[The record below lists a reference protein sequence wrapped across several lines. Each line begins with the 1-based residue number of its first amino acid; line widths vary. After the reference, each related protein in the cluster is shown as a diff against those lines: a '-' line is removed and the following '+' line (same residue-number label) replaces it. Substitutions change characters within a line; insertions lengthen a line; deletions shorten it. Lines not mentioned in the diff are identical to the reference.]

1 MNTKVAV
8 AMLLLIVIASTA
20 MLMESN
26 EVYSHNNSNVQL
38 KAFGNSTILYH
49 NSTYIM
55 GKMDGLYFT
64 DIYNNG
70 WHYTILNSAPAIN
83 SSISDAVISDKIVS
97 DTTSTNNTIVI
108 NFSGNP
114 AQFNGTYNQINQ
126 VAVYLRGYISLTP
139 SASEPVNEYL
149 PFSLSNTGTA
159 TINNNTI
166 VNNTLNGG
174 IWKINITFTP
184 TSNIYNTKTLAISP
198 SNNTIIFLPSA
209 QQGVTDN
216 STQYM
221 TFYYTGI
228 NSYAPSPSEYYLLN
242 ITDNGNDFAINI
254 DKTHYPFEN
263 HLTIILANGTY
274 NYSFETAGSSH
285 YSNGVII
292 ISGKN
297 VNLDLAY
304 SYLPTANIQNY
315 LYIALVMLFMLIF
328 ARFIRGYLIGYTVIG
343 SFFLYIGYMSGLQ
356 YFTIDTI
363 IYIVLLLAGI
373 ITFKL
378 VME

>member
-64 DIYNNG
+64 DVYNNG
-70 WHYTILNSAPAIN
+70 WHYTILNNAPAIN
-83 SSISDAVISDKIVS
+83 PSISDTVISDKIVS
-97 DTTSTNNTIVI
+97 DLTSNNNVVI
-108 NFSGNP
+108 RFSGNS
-114 AQFNGTYNQINQ
+114 AEFNGIYNNTNE
-126 VAVYLRGYISLTP
+126 VAVYMKGYLYIP
-139 SASEPVNEYL
+139 NVGYNPINQYL
-149 PFSLSNTGTA
+149 PFTLSNTA
-159 TINNNTI
+159 SPN
-166 VNNTLNGG
+166 VNNTFEAGK
-174 IWKINITFTP
+174 WHINVTFTP
-184 TSNIYNTKTLAISP
+184 TSNIYNTSSLIISP
-198 SNNTIIFLPSA
+198 SNQTIVFLPSA
-209 QQGVTDN
+209 QQGATNN

-221 TFYYTGI
+221 TFYYTGT
-228 NSYAPSPSEYYLLN
+228 NSYAPTPLQYYFLN
-242 ITDNGNDFAINI
+242 ITDNGNDFEINI
-254 DKTHYPFEN
+254 DNAHYPSETRTT
-263 HLTIILANGTY
+263 LILANGTY
-274 NYSFETAGSSH
+274 NYSFEPAGSSH